1 MEQAEKAK
9 SDINKREKDLEKDEK
24 NAEEQFLV
32 AQRMLSYARNCVS
45 TAIANNN
52 MVGIK
57 VANEL
62 LHSAQKGCEKG
73 SVHREELRKV
83 HVSIGLK
90 RRKAMAQLLKELKGA
105 KLKNFKNLI
114 SGIFLVIF

>member
-1 MEQAEKAK
+1 MEK
-9 SDINKREKDLEKDEK
+9 NEK

-32 AQRMLSYARNCVS
+32 AQRMLSHASNCLS

-52 MVGIK
+52 MVEKK

-62 LHSAQKGCEKG
+62 LYSAQQGYEKA

-83 HVSIGLK
+83 CVSIGSK
-90 RRKAMAQLLKELKGA
+90 RRKAMAQLVKEVKGA
-105 KLKNFKNLI
+105 KLKNFKKLI
-114 SGIFLVIF
+114 SGIFWVIF